1 MHFKA
6 KGPKLKALKWFIIVK
21 SIFIFAEVTND
32 KATKRLVTLK
42 SGKKINFLQN
52 HCQNHILP
60 PVRHDQHSETYSHPE
75 NSRNSF
81 TG

>member
-1 MHFKA
+1 MHF

-21 SIFIFAEVTND
+21 SIFIFADVTND
-32 KATKRLVTLK
+32 KAIKRSVTLK
-42 SGKKINFLQN
+42 SGKMINFLQN
-52 HCQNHILP
+52 RCQNHILP
-60 PVRHDQHSETYSHPE
+60 PVRHDQHPVTYSHPE